1 MGLKQ
6 DHPISL
12 SMSLYFIV
20 VDTTNS
26 HPEKC
31 AAPSPTQNATEL
43 CPCEECDETVL
54 NTIADGFSCGERIR
68 FLQTQAG
75 GWFSAT
81 ESCNFVASEFSAC
94 RACGPKFCDA
104 TSGTP
109 RRFSEIRWS
118 ALLWVA
124 VCVPTLS
131 FWAMWGLL
139 KNNDDSRYTLLW
151 VAVCVPTLSF
161 WAVNVP
167 SFRMILKKKKKK
179 NRPEG
184 TRPGYN
190 EGWKT
195 SNNDDD
201 SHRTL
206 ISFVAWWSLFF
217 SQRKGERESWCR
229 RWWCSVSPHDVVVSF
244 IKSSF

>member
-1 MGLKQ
+1 MDRHGKDVGRIRSIMRVARLLFFVMGIPWGAK
-6 DHPISL
+6 PRSSISHA
-12 SMSLYFIV
+12 YVPFPYRRRRN
-20 VDTTNS
+20 NS

-94 RACGPKFCDA
+94 RACGPKFGDA

-131 FWAMWGLL
+131 FWAM
-139 KNNDDSRYTLLW
+139 
-151 VAVCVPTLSF
+151 
-161 WAVNVP
+161 
-167 SFRMILKKKKKK
+167 
-179 NRPEG
+179 
-184 TRPGYN
+184 
-190 EGWKT
+190 
-195 SNNDDD
+195 
-201 SHRTL
+201 
-206 ISFVAWWSLFF
+206 
-217 SQRKGERESWCR
+217 
-229 RWWCSVSPHDVVVSF
+229 
-244 IKSSF
+244 